1 MTRLQ
6 ICYACMAVPGLPTL
20 HTRSQLPTPTKF
32 VWIPLP
38 NTVANSDRLFIVT
51 PTMQPIFF
59 LQQRISHRC
68 FYPNGIVALSWK
80 LFRAPNYDIR
90 WKNWKVEKDNKTELY
105 LLSAVE
111 RCIVGNDGAA
121 YLVGKDGAAFRR
133 CSPIVGKD
141 GAAYRRFSPSWKRWR
156 CLQVALLSMAS
167 QCCVGHHF
175 SFSSESRPSS
185 VRRSRPLD
193 SFTLRS
199 DPAKKDKFSF

>member
-1 MTRLQ
+1 
-6 ICYACMAVPGLPTL
+6 
-20 HTRSQLPTPTKF
+20 
-32 VWIPLP
+32 
-38 NTVANSDRLFIVT
+38 
-51 PTMQPIFF
+51 MQPIFF
-59 LQQRISHRC
+59 LQQRINHRC

-121 YLVGKDGAAFRR
+121 YLVGKDGSAFRR

-141 GAAYRRFSPSWKRWR
+141 GDACCTGSAHLVGKYGAAYRRCSPSWKRWC
-156 CLQVALLSMAS
+156 CLRVALLSMAS

-199 DPAKKDKFSF
+199 DPAKKDKFSFLFFKFAKEYKLCCHVCQILYHNTVYTT